1 MRALKITATE
11 PQGRFLSMPEQFR
24 LFVGGYGSGKSETMA
39 NAALI
44 DAVSAPNCLIGL
56 YAPTY
61 DLIRL
66 ITAPRIQSKLEQ
78 HGIRYNYNK
87 SEFSISTSSPGI
99 GDFIMRSLDVPER
112 IIGYETYASH
122 LDELDTLKT
131 EHAEEA
137 WQKCLGRNR
146 QHNARDRD
154 AINRMSA
161 YSTPEGFRFCHKQ
174 WVVNRTN
181 RHGIVQASTRS
192 NPWLPDGYVDTIMAT
207 YPSQLA
213 AAYID
218 GEFVNLTSGTV
229 YHSYDRIAHDSQET
243 IKPKEPLFIGLD
255 FNVGKMAATIY
266 VQRSSGWHAV
276 AELKDVFDT
285 PAMCDLI
292 KERYKSAGHRI
303 VIYPDASGSSRK
315 TNEASRT
322 DLAILQQAGFEIRVR
337 SKNPAVRD
345 RVLAVNA
352 ALSKG
357 KLWVNSRAC
366 PTVAGNLEQQAYGKN
381 GEPDKSSGT
390 DHQNDATG
398 YPIAYEFPV
407 SKPVLHTPIAFSY

>member
-11 PQGRFLSMPEQFR
+11 PQGRFLAMQKQFR
-24 LFVGGYGSGKSETMA
+24 LFCGGYGCGKSETMA

-44 DAVSAPNCLIGL
+44 DAVSAPNSLIGL

-66 ITAPRIQSKLEQ
+66 ITAPRIQAKLEQ
-78 HGIRYNYNK
+78 HGIRYTYNK

-112 IIGYETYASH
+112 IIGYETYAAH

-131 EHAEEA
+131 DHAEEA

-146 QHNARDRD
+146 QHNSRDPSS
-154 AINRMSA
+154 INRMSA
-161 YSTPEGFRFCHKQ
+161 YTTPEGFRFCHKQ
-174 WVVNRTN
+174 WVINSTD
-181 RHGIVQASTRS
+181 RHGLVKASTRT
-192 NPWLPDGYVDTIMAT
+192 NPWLPEGYVDTIMAT
-207 YPSQLA
+207 YPANLA

-218 GEFVNLTSGTV
+218 GDFVNLTSGTV
-229 YHSYDRIAHDSQET
+229 YHSYDRIAHNSTET
-243 IKPKEPLFIGLD
+243 IKPQEPLFLGMD

-266 VQRSSGWHAV
+266 VQRPNGWHAV

-285 PAMCDLI
+285 PAMADLI
-292 KERYKSAGHRI
+292 KDRWKNQGHRI
-303 VIYPDASGSSRK
+303 VVYPDASGSSRK

-322 DLAILQQAGFEIRVR
+322 DLAILQQAGFEVRVK

-345 RVLAVNA
+345 RILAMNA
-352 ALSKG
+352 AFDSG
-357 KLWVNSRAC
+357 KLWVNAREC
-366 PTVAGNLEQQAYGKN
+366 PTVAGCLEQQAYGKN
-381 GEPDKSSGT
+381 GEPDKTSGV
-390 DHQNDATG
+390 DHQNDATT
-398 YPIAYEFPV
+398 YPIAYEMPI
-407 SKPVLHTPIAFSY
+407 SKPVNHTPIRFSY

>member
-11 PQGRFLSMPEQFR
+11 PQGRFLAMQKQFR
-24 LFVGGYGSGKSETMA
+24 LFCGGYGCGKSETMA

-44 DAVSAPNCLIGL
+44 DAVSAPNALIGL

-66 ITAPRIQSKLEQ
+66 ITAPRIQAKLEQ
-78 HGIRYNYNK
+78 HGIRHTYNK

-112 IIGYETYASH
+112 IIGYETFSAH

-131 EHAEEA
+131 DHAEEA

-146 QHNARDRD
+146 QHNSRDPS

-161 YSTPEGFRFCHKQ
+161 YTTPEGFRFCHKQ
-174 WVVNRTN
+174 WVINSTD
-181 RHGIVQASTRS
+181 RHGLVKASTRT
-192 NPWLPDGYVDTIMAT
+192 NPWLPEGYVDTIMAT
-207 YPSQLA
+207 YPANLA

-218 GEFVNLTSGTV
+218 GDFVNLTSGTV
-229 YHSYDRIAHDSQET
+229 YHSYDRIAHNSTET
-243 IKPKEPLFIGLD
+243 IKPQEPLFFGMD

-266 VQRSSGWHAV
+266 VQRPNGWHAV

-285 PAMCDLI
+285 PAMADLI
-292 KERYKSAGHRI
+292 KDRWKNQGHRI
-303 VIYPDASGSSRK
+303 VVYPDASGSSRK

-322 DLAILQQAGFEIRVR
+322 DLAILQQAGFEVRVK

-345 RVLAVNA
+345 RILAMNA
-352 ALSKG
+352 AFDSG
-357 KLWVNSRAC
+357 RLWVNAREC
-366 PTVAGNLEQQAYGKN
+366 PTVAGCLEQQAYGKN
-381 GEPDKSSGT
+381 GEPDKASGN

-398 YPIAYEFPV
+398 YPIAYEMPV
-407 SKPVLHTPIAFSY
+407 SKPVVHTPIRFSY

>member
-1 MRALKITATE
+1 VRGLKITATE
-11 PQGRFLSMPEQFR
+11 PQGRFLAMPEQFR
-24 LFVGGYGSGKSETMA
+24 LFVGGYGCGKSETMA

-44 DAVSAPNCLIGL
+44 DAVSAPSSLIGL

-66 ITAPRIQSKLEQ
+66 ITAPRVLLKLEQ
-78 HGIRYNYNK
+78 HGIRYTYNK
-87 SEFSISTSSPGI
+87 SEFTISTSSPGI

-112 IIGYETYASH
+112 IIGYETYAAH

-131 EHAEEA
+131 DHAQEA
-137 WQKCLGRNR
+137 WMKCLGRNR
-146 QHNARDRD
+146 QHNTRDPS
-154 AINRMSA
+154 ATNRMSA
-161 YSTPEGFRFCHKQ
+161 YTTPEGFRFCHRQ
-174 WVVNRTN
+174 WVINKTE
-181 RHGIVQASTRS
+181 RHGIVRASTRT
-192 NPWLPDGYVDTIMAT
+192 NPWLPADYVNTIMAT
-207 YPSQLA
+207 YPAQLA
-213 AAYID
+213 SAYID

-229 YHSYDRIAHDSQET
+229 YHAYDRVAHNSTEQ
-243 IKPKEPLFIGLD
+243 IKEREPLFIGLD

-266 VQRSSGWHAV
+266 VQRANGWHAV

-285 PAMCDLI
+285 PAMADLI

-303 VIYPDASGSSRK
+303 VIYPDASGASRK
-315 TNEASRT
+315 SVDASRS
-322 DLAILQQAGFEIRVR
+322 DIAILQQAGFEIRVK

-352 ALSKG
+352 AFSSG
-357 KLWVNSRAC
+357 GLWVNAREC

-381 GEPDKSSGT
+381 GEPDKTSGT

-398 YPIAYEFPV
+398 YPIAYEMPV
-407 SKPVLHTPIAFSY
+407 SKPVIHTPIRFSY

>member
-11 PQGRFLSMPEQFR
+11 PQGRFLAMQKQFR
-24 LFVGGYGSGKSETMA
+24 LFCGGYGCGKSETMA

-44 DAVSAPNCLIGL
+44 DAVSAPSALIGL

-66 ITAPRIQSKLEQ
+66 ITAPRIQAKLEQ
-78 HGIRYNYNK
+78 HGIRHTYNK

-112 IIGYETYASH
+112 IIGYETFSAH

-131 EHAEEA
+131 DHAEEA

-146 QHNARDRD
+146 QHNSRDPS

-161 YSTPEGFRFCHKQ
+161 YTTPEGFRFCHKQ
-174 WVVNRTN
+174 WVINSTD
-181 RHGIVQASTRS
+181 RHGLVKASTRT
-192 NPWLPDGYVDTIMAT
+192 NPWLPEGYVDTIMAT
-207 YPSQLA
+207 YPANLA

-218 GEFVNLTSGTV
+218 GDFVNLTSGTV
-229 YHSYDRIAHDSQET
+229 YHSYDRIAHNSTET
-243 IKPKEPLFIGLD
+243 IKPQEPLFFGMD

-266 VQRSSGWHAV
+266 VQRPNGWHAV

-285 PAMCDLI
+285 PAMADLI
-292 KERYKSAGHRI
+292 KDRWKNQGHRI
-303 VIYPDASGSSRK
+303 VVYPDASGSSRK

-322 DLAILQQAGFEIRVR
+322 DLAILQQAGFEVRVK

-345 RVLAVNA
+345 RILAMNA
-352 ALSKG
+352 AFDSG
-357 KLWVNSRAC
+357 RLWVNAREC
-366 PTVAGNLEQQAYGKN
+366 PTVAGCLEQQAYGKN
-381 GEPDKSSGT
+381 GEPDKTSGN

-398 YPIAYEFPV
+398 YPIAYEMPV
-407 SKPVLHTPIAFSY
+407 SKPVVHTPIRFSY

>member
-1 MRALKITATE
+1 VRALKITATE
-11 PQGRFLSMPEQFR
+11 PQGRFLAMQKQFR
-24 LFVGGYGSGKSETMA
+24 LFCGGYGCGKSETMA

-44 DAVSAPNCLIGL
+44 DAVSAPNALIGL

-66 ITAPRIQSKLEQ
+66 ITAPRIQAKLEQ
-78 HGIRYNYNK
+78 HGIRYTYNK

-112 IIGYETYASH
+112 IIGYETFSAH

-131 EHAEEA
+131 DHAEEA

-146 QHNARDRD
+146 QHNSRDPS

-161 YSTPEGFRFCHKQ
+161 YTTPEGFRFCHKQ
-174 WVVNRTN
+174 WVINSTD
-181 RHGIVQASTRS
+181 RHGLVKASTRT
-192 NPWLPDGYVDTIMAT
+192 NPWLPEGYVDTIMAT
-207 YPSQLA
+207 YPANLA

-218 GEFVNLTSGTV
+218 GDFVNLTSGTV
-229 YHSYDRIAHDSQET
+229 YHSYDRIAHNSTEK
-243 IKPKEPLFIGLD
+243 IKPQEPLFFGMD

-266 VQRSSGWHAV
+266 VQRSNGWHAV

-285 PAMCDLI
+285 PAMADLI
-292 KERYKSAGHRI
+292 KDRWKNQGHRI
-303 VIYPDASGSSRK
+303 VVYPDASGSSRK

-322 DLAILQQAGFEIRVR
+322 DLAILQQAGFEVRVK

-345 RVLAVNA
+345 RILAMNA
-352 ALSKG
+352 AFDSG
-357 KLWVNSRAC
+357 RLWVNAREC
-366 PTVAGNLEQQAYGKN
+366 PTVAGCLEQQAYGKN
-381 GEPDKSSGT
+381 GEPDKTSGN

-398 YPIAYEFPV
+398 YPIAYEMPV
-407 SKPVLHTPIAFSY
+407 SKPVVHTPIRFSY

>member
-1 MRALKITATE
+1 VRALKITATE
-11 PQGRFLSMPEQFR
+11 PQGRFLAMQKQFR
-24 LFVGGYGSGKSETMA
+24 LFCGGYGCGKSETMA

-44 DAVSAPNCLIGL
+44 DAVSAPNALIGL

-66 ITAPRIQSKLEQ
+66 ITAPRIQAKLEQ
-78 HGIRYNYNK
+78 HGIRHTYNK

-112 IIGYETYASH
+112 IIGYETFSAH

-131 EHAEEA
+131 DHAEEA

-146 QHNARDRD
+146 QHNSRDPS

-161 YSTPEGFRFCHKQ
+161 YTTPEGFRFCHKQ
-174 WVVNRTN
+174 WVINSTD
-181 RHGIVQASTRS
+181 RHGLVKASTRT
-192 NPWLPDGYVDTIMAT
+192 NPWLPEGYVDTIMAT
-207 YPSQLA
+207 YPANLA

-218 GEFVNLTSGTV
+218 GDFVNLTSGTV
-229 YHSYDRIAHDSQET
+229 YHSYDRIAHNSTET
-243 IKPKEPLFIGLD
+243 IKPQEPLFFGMD

-266 VQRSSGWHAV
+266 VQRPNGWHAV

-285 PAMCDLI
+285 PAMADLI
-292 KERYKSAGHRI
+292 KDRWKNQGHRI
-303 VIYPDASGSSRK
+303 VVYPDASGSSRK

-322 DLAILQQAGFEIRVR
+322 DLAILQQAGFEVRVK

-345 RVLAVNA
+345 RILAMNA
-352 ALSKG
+352 AFDSG
-357 KLWVNSRAC
+357 RLWVNAREC
-366 PTVAGNLEQQAYGKN
+366 PTVAGCLEQQAYGKN
-381 GEPDKSSGT
+381 GEPDKTSGN

-398 YPIAYEFPV
+398 YPIAYEMPV
-407 SKPVLHTPIAFSY
+407 SKPVVHTPIRFSY

>member
-1 MRALKITATE
+1 MRGLKITATE
-11 PQGRFLSMPEQFR
+11 PQAKFLVMPEQFR
-24 LFVGGYGSGKSETMA
+24 LFVGGYGCGKSETMA
-39 NAALI
+39 NAALM
-44 DAVSAPNCLIGL
+44 DAVSAPSCLIGL

-66 ITAPRIQSKLEQ
+66 ITAPRVQLKLEQ
-78 HGIRYNYNK
+78 HGIRYTYNK
-87 SEFSISTSSPGI
+87 SEFTISTSSPGI

-112 IIGYETYASH
+112 IIGYETFSAH

-131 EHAEEA
+131 DHAEEA

-146 QHNARDRD
+146 QHNERDPKS
-154 AINRMSA
+154 INRMSA
-161 YSTPEGFRFCHKQ
+161 YTTPEGFRFCHKQ
-174 WVVNRTN
+174 WVINRTE
-181 RHGIVQASTRS
+181 RHGIVRASTRT

-207 YPSQLA
+207 YPPQLA
-213 AAYID
+213 SAYID

-229 YHSYDRIAHDSQET
+229 YHAYNRTAHDSSET

-255 FNVGKMAATIY
+255 FNTGKMAATIY
-266 VQRSSGWHAV
+266 VQRPNGWHAV

-285 PAMCDLI
+285 PAMADII
-292 KERYKSAGHRI
+292 KERWKNNGHRI

-315 TNEASRT
+315 TNDASRT
-322 DLAILQQAGFEIRVR
+322 DIAILQQAGFDVRVK

-345 RVLAVNA
+345 RILAANA
-352 ALSKG
+352 AFTAG
-357 KLWVNSRAC
+357 RIWINSREC

-390 DHQNDATG
+390 DHQNDATT
-398 YPIAYEFPV
+398 YPIAYEMPI
-407 SKPVLHTPIAFSY
+407 SKPVIHTPIRFSY

>member
-11 PQGRFLSMPEQFR
+11 PQGRFLAMQKQFR
-24 LFVGGYGSGKSETMA
+24 LFCGGYGCGKSETMA

-44 DAVSAPNCLIGL
+44 DAVSAPNALIGL

-66 ITAPRIQSKLEQ
+66 ITAPRIQAKLEQ
-78 HGIRYNYNK
+78 HGIRYTYNK

-112 IIGYETYASH
+112 IIGYETYAAH

-131 EHAEEA
+131 DHAEEA

-146 QHNARDRD
+146 QHNSRDPSS
-154 AINRMSA
+154 INRMSA
-161 YSTPEGFRFCHKQ
+161 YTTPEGFRFCHKQ
-174 WVVNRTN
+174 WVINSTD
-181 RHGIVQASTRS
+181 RHGLVKASTRT
-192 NPWLPDGYVDTIMAT
+192 NPWLPEGYVDTIMAT
-207 YPSQLA
+207 YPANLA

-218 GEFVNLTSGTV
+218 GDFVNLTSGTV
-229 YHSYDRIAHDSQET
+229 YHSYDRIAHNSTET
-243 IKPKEPLFIGLD
+243 IKPQEPLFIGMD

-266 VQRSSGWHAV
+266 VQRPNGWHAV

-285 PAMCDLI
+285 PAMADLI
-292 KERYKSAGHRI
+292 KDRWKNQGHRI
-303 VIYPDASGSSRK
+303 VVYPDASGSSRK

-322 DLAILQQAGFEIRVR
+322 DLAILQQAGFEVRVK

-345 RVLAVNA
+345 RILAMNA
-352 ALSKG
+352 AFDSG
-357 KLWVNSRAC
+357 KLWVNAREC
-366 PTVAGNLEQQAYGKN
+366 PTVAGCLEQQSYGKN
-381 GEPDKSSGT
+381 GEPDKTSGV
-390 DHQNDATG
+390 DHQNDATT
-398 YPIAYEFPV
+398 YPIAYEMPI
-407 SKPVLHTPIAFSY
+407 SKPANHTPIRFSY